1 MFRQNHSTGFTERR
15 LDCIFI
21 SNYLKEFAKNKD
33 ILPALSNYHSPS
45 LISLKYEKPDK
56 NGNGFWK
63 FNNCLI
69 CDAVYDEKAKKL
81 FQKSKIQK
89 NLWKTFKQNGN
100 FKNTKFENSL
110 LITQKP
116 LLKREKKRSNLELK
130 LKNLENNLNCEVNTK
145 YITTRK
151 II

>member
-56 NGNGFWK
+56 NGNAFWK

-69 CDAVYDEKAKKL
+69 CDAVYDEKTKKL

-100 FKNTKFENSL
+100 F
-110 LITQKP
+110 
-116 LLKREKKRSNLELK
+116 
-130 LKNLENNLNCEVNTK
+130 
-145 YITTRK
+145 
-151 II
+151 

>member
-1 MFRQNHSTGFTERR
+1 MFRQNHSTGFIERR

-21 SNYLKEFAKNKD
+21 SNYLKEFANNTD

-45 LISLKYEKPDK
+45 LISLKNEKPDK

-100 FKNTKFENSL
+100 F
-110 LITQKP
+110 
-116 LLKREKKRSNLELK
+116 
-130 LKNLENNLNCEVNTK
+130 
-145 YITTRK
+145 
-151 II
+151 